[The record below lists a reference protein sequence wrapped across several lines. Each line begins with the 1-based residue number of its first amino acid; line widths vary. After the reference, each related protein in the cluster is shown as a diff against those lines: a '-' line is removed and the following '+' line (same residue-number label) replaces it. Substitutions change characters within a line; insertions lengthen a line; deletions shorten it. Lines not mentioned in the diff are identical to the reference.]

1 MARNTNR
8 LEQASATA
16 TGANAEAVT
25 HGRYS
30 KRLIASYIID
40 WVLIIGIAL
49 IGFGFSRVSPSQR
62 PFSLI
67 DPSISFPHRDH
78 DTVSVAVVAVVAL
91 IVPAVLIV
99 LGALVLIRGPTAM
112 AASQEDTTS
121 TRTAARARRWRYK
134 LWEWNAGWLGLGIA
148 LAGALMATEGLKDL
162 FGKPRP
168 DMLARCDPDL
178 SKVNSFAVSGLGSRL
193 DGAPTMVTW
202 EICRNQA
209 RELTHDGFSSFPSG
223 HSSFAFA
230 GLTYISLWLCSKLSI
245 GFPYLA
251 PSPLSQD
258 LQRQDR
264 GAIRKQGAAPP
275 VYLLIV
281 VFVPIAVAFFIAASR
296 WFDYRH
302 HGFDIIFGSVMG
314 IVFAWTGF
322 RLYHLPVMRG
332 AGWSWGARD
341 RSHAFFRSVGF
352 PSHVCADNWA
362 TANYTHT
369 RVKNRDRGQDID
381 LESGRKAARD

>member
-1 MARNTNR
+1 MAPDSNR
-8 LEQASATA
+8 LEQGATTTA
-16 TGANAEAVT
+16 AGEGSWRV
-25 HGRYS
+25 HVHLP
-30 KRLIASYIID
+30 KRLIVSYILD

-49 IGFGFSRVSPSQR
+49 IGYGFSRVSPNHR
-62 PFSLI
+62 PFSLT
-67 DPSISFPHRDH
+67 DPSISFPHRDR
-78 DTVSVAVVAVVAL
+78 DTVSVSVVAVVAL
-91 IVPAVLIV
+91 IVPAVI
-99 LGALVLIRGPTAM
+99 I
-112 AASQEDTTS
+112 
-121 TRTAARARRWRYK
+121 
-134 LWEWNAGWLGLGIA
+134 LWEWNAGWLGLAIA
-148 LAGALMATEGLKDL
+148 LAGTWMATEGLKDL

-178 SKVNSFAVSGLGSRL
+178 SKINAFAVSGLGSRL
-193 DGAPTMVTW
+193 DGAPTLVTW

-209 RELTHDGFSSFPSG
+209 RELAVDGFSSFPSG

-230 GLTYISLWLCSKLSI
+230 GLTYLTLWLCTKLSI

-251 PSPLSQD
+251 HSPLSPD
-258 LQRQDR
+258 LQKQERST
-264 GAIRKQGAAPP
+264 IRKQGAAPP
-275 VYLLIV
+275 VYLLVI
-281 VFVPIAVAFFIAASR
+281 VFVPLAVAFFIAASR

-314 IVFAWTGF
+314 IVFAWIGF

-341 RSHAFFRSVGF
+341 GTHAFFRSVGL

-362 TANYTHT
+362 TARYTSTGVET
-369 RVKNRDRGQDID
+369 RDQDVD